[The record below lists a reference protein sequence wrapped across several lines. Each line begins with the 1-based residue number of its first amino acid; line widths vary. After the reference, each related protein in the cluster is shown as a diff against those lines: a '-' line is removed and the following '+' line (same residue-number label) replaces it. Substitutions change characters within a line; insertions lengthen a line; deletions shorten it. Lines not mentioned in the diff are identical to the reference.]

1 MGLALGFPT
10 LTPNPQPHLLLLSC
24 KTIKAWALPCL
35 AASTPGNTLREMS
48 TAGTGNSTEPLL
60 GRGLGRPAGRQEQNL
75 KGRECERAED
85 MAQWH
90 TACHGCLRSPPSAQ
104 DQKEEKRKKTAGR
117 QEAWST
123 ELGQAGHCCPPTRKL
138 FSSPYSLSTT
148 PPPWE
153 QLISHLPKLHKD
165 TRSPPMALGRE
176 FRATPST
183 LAHGGRRLCPLPSRL
198 GASRSRY

>member
-1 MGLALGFPT
+1 MASKFGVHRRYSASTCCPQKPQGPRADPTWSSMGLALGFPT

-104 DQKEEKRKKTAGR
+104 DQKEEKRKKQPA
-117 QEAWST
+117 
-123 ELGQAGHCCPPTRKL
+123 
-138 FSSPYSLSTT
+138 
-148 PPPWE
+148 
-153 QLISHLPKLHKD
+153 D
-165 TRSPPMALGRE
+165 
-176 FRATPST
+176 
-183 LAHGGRRLCPLPSRL
+183 RRPGPQN
-198 GASRSRY
+198 